1 MLQQSSRRIQESL
14 GIDVTANDLEL
25 REKKSNTDGKIV
37 GICYGMHP
45 FTICIKLI
53 REAQTGTE
61 IVHD

>member
-1 MLQQSSRRIQESL
+1 M